1 MQPEGQIEWI
11 PNDCSGSFAP
21 KSKDPRTPH
30 IVKVPRPALRISLGH
45 FPKSL
50 GNKNPLVNWAGW
62 KITIFNLGNTSSF
75 RIHFPLLGYLFFRS
89 GDFSEWAEWCWN
101 AKQIFYPST
110 SIHLFKDFLFW
121 ATCLLSQKGT
131 WDASRIMGKM
141 VGGFPWNGVFP
152 LHNQPHIHLIGHG
165 YFLDPNPLFKGLR
178 MAGGLIPRD
187 FPTMFSKEISGSS
200 VRIPFSKYLVSPIY
214 EPFVFFAMKG
224 SLRNPTKTY
233 ELIPKKTT
241 YSSVMGFFQGKKGS
255 TPPSCFEAK
264 KTWAMIPT
272 TRHPY

>member
-75 RIHFPLLGYLFFRS
+75 RIHFPLLGYLFSGVEIFRNEQN
-89 GDFSEWAEWCWN
+89 GAEM
-101 AKQIFYPST
+101 PSRF
-110 SIHLFKDFLFW
+110 SIHRHLSIYSRISCFELLAFK
-121 ATCLLSQKGT
+121 QKGT

-141 VGGFPWNGVFP
+141 VGGFPWNGGP
-152 LHNQPHIHLIGHG
+152 LNNQPHIHLMCISWI
-165 YFLDPNPLFKGLR
+165 PIPL
-178 MAGGLIPRD
+178 AGD
-187 FPTMFSKEISGSS
+187 
-200 VRIPFSKYLVSPIY
+200 
-214 EPFVFFAMKG
+214 
-224 SLRNPTKTY
+224 
-233 ELIPKKTT
+233 
-241 YSSVMGFFQGKKGS
+241 
-255 TPPSCFEAK
+255 
-264 KTWAMIPT
+264 
-272 TRHPY
+272 